1 MGWKASCVFVA
12 YDKPDFLTRPL
23 THDTARAQQICQEL
37 GYAGY
42 QPGEAVGFDVAIY
55 PKRGDFFI
63 GAYADGCIIAN
74 NHLCDALITQ
84 EKTGKIAG
92 TSAQAQAAR
101 AKLLAAYPQAKIFA
115 LVLHSVVNLW
125 GFAYYE
131 GGKLQRSAW
140 GSGDDGLAQ
149 DIGAPWP
156 EEQSFRQGENWQ
168 EEISGEG
175 EDLCFAVSDKA
186 LGQRLDGLA
195 FEGIPLQ
202 RFAGKKAMWP
212 FSLFKT

>member
-12 YDKPDFLTRPL
+12 HDKPDFLTRPL
-23 THDTARAQQICQEL
+23 MHDAARAQQICQQL

-42 QPGEAVGFDVAIY
+42 QPGDATSFDVAIY
-55 PKRGDFFI
+55 PKLGELFI

-74 NHLCDALITQ
+74 NHLCDAMIAQ
-84 EKTGKIAG
+84 DKIGKIAG

-101 AKLLAAYPQAKIFA
+101 AKLLAAYPQARIFA

-131 GGKLQRSAW
+131 GGKLQRAAW

-156 EEQSFRQGENWQ
+156 EEQNYRQGENWQ
-168 EEISGEG
+168 EDISGEG
-175 EDLCFAVSDKA
+175 EDLCFAVSA
-186 LGQRLDGLA
+186 HTLGARLDEMP
-195 FEGIPLQ
+195 FEEIPLQ
-202 RFAGKKAMWP
+202 QFVAKKSFWP
-212 FSLFKT
+212 FSLFSA